1 MFFKNKKKEYI
12 PNGVKINN
20 TRINKN
26 TILKKYNLPNNK
38 KIVAYV
44 GRLAPEKRVD
54 LVIRSA
60 KINCQRDDIIYLICG
75 SGDEEN
81 KIKELISSYK
91 LENKVFMLGHIS
103 NIQEIYSILDILV
116 LASDTEG
123 TPRVV
128 LEAMSN
134 GICVVATNVGGLK
147 EIIDNN
153 KNGVLVNKGDY
164 KSISENIDYLLSND
178 AIRKKYAEFGK
189 KKIISKFNIIEMGKK
204 IENIYDVLS
213 RVKK

>member
-1 MFFKNKKKEYI
+1 
-12 PNGVKINN
+12 
-20 TRINKN
+20 
-26 TILKKYNLPNNK
+26 
-38 KIVAYV
+38 
-44 GRLAPEKRVD
+44 
-54 LVIRSA
+54 
-60 KINCQRDDIIYLICG
+60 
-75 SGDEEN
+75 
-81 KIKELISSYK
+81 
-91 LENKVFMLGHIS
+91 MLGHIS

-134 GICVVATNVGGLK
+134 NICVVATNVGGLK

-178 AIRKKYAEFGK
+178 AVRKIYAEFGK